1 MPLERLR
8 RQGTDRVTGID
19 LPEEWREAD
28 LRRAFRPGTWPY
40 LGFLTVNY
48 FATDYPR
55 VHPRVFWCF
64 GAIVLAL
71 SAYRFLLVSSTRL
84 RLAEA
89 STGRKV
95 LFSLLVLSGL
105 VWGMFLA
112 TTLQLYRFNDPAPL
126 LIIICTVG

>member
-40 LGFLTVNY
+40 LGFLTVIY

-71 SAYRFLLVSSTRL
+71 SAYRFLQVSSTRL

-89 STGRKV
+89 STGRKNHNTQHEQTKM
-95 LFSLLVLSGL
+95 

-126 LIIICTVG
+126 L